1 MLVIVVG
8 GSISKIAL
16 GILEVEEKSR
26 CSIQLID
33 YVYFAYTVEPDLRF
47 HYRRAFVISWFL
59 NLFMGYGCKK
69 ALSIPQ
75 IRIH

>member
-1 MLVIVVG
+1 MQMQIWF
-8 GSISKIAL
+8 
-16 GILEVEEKSR
+16 LEVEEKSS

-47 HYRRAFVISWFL
+47 NYRRAFIISWFL